1 MVGKKIFY
9 WSMACLLVLVGIA
22 AAHEGHKH
30 VYRGTVTAVNEQSMT
45 VKTEAGQ
52 VITLLLEP
60 ATKVV
65 RPGNHETAHTAK
77 DIQTGMRVI
86 VSHQERDG
94 KLYAAE
100 VKLGKVVAKR
110 LGARSRTK

>member
-1 MVGKKIFY
+1 MVGKKIFI
-9 WSMACLLVLVGIA
+9 WSLACLFVMVGIA

-30 VYRGTVTAVNEQSMT
+30 VYRGTVTAVTEQSLT
-45 VKTEAGQ
+45 LKTEAGQ

-60 ATKVV
+60 ATKIV
-65 RPGNHETAHTAK
+65 RPGHHETAHTAK

-100 VKLGKVVAKR
+100 VKLGKVAAKR
-110 LGARSRTK
+110 LGAKSKTK